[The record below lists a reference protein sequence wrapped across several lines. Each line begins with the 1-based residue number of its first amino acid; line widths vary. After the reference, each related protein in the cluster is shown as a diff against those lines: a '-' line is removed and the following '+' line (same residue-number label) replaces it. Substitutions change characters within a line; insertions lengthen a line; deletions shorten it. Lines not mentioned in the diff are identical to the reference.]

1 MVLVLVSFSWFV
13 EDFKSCTG
21 FNSFRFGFLGFGV
34 FRFWGF
40 GVFRFWGFRVL
51 GTFRLLGFIKWHRQ

>member
-13 EDFKSCTG
+13 EGFKSCTG

-34 FRFWGF
+34 LGFSGF
-40 GVFRFWGFRVL
+40 GVLGFSGFGGLEFWE
-51 GTFRLLGFIKWHRQ
+51 LLGC